1 RAGGSSNIDCS
12 PNPVDP
18 TLLGELSRPD
28 HGTRMAELDHAD
40 AILVV
45 GVDPLHEMPI
55 LDLRIRKAVRRS
67 RAKLMVASERPTA
80 LDGGAD
86 EPHRDAPGDA
96 PSFLRA
102 LAGALGAD
110 GYDPDGPFRDEA
122 EGIAKVLR
130 GGSAQMIVWGERLW
144 RSPGAVEALH
154 ACMHSLDMHKRI
166 GP

>member
-80 LDGGAD
+80 LDGGA
-86 EPHRDAPGDA
+86 EEAVRYAPGDA
-96 PSFLRA
+96 ASLLGA
-102 LAGALGAD
+102 LAGARGAD
-110 GYDPDGPFRDEA
+110 GFVTGGPFEEEA
-122 EGIAKVLR
+122 AAIAEVLR
-130 GGSAQMIVWGERLW
+130 DAPDQMIV
-144 RSPGAVEALH
+144 
-154 ACMHSLDMHKRI
+154 
-166 GP
+166 

>member
-28 HGTRMAELDHAD
+28 HGARMADLDHAD

-67 RAKLMVASERPTA
+67 RAKLMVASEHPTA
-80 LDGGAD
+80 LDGGA
-86 EPHRDAPGDA
+86 EETVRYGPGDA
-96 PSFLRA
+96 ASFLRA
-102 LAGALGAD
+102 LAGALGAESD
-110 GYDPDGPFRDEA
+110 DADGPFKEEA
-122 EGIAKVLR
+122 AAIAETLR
-130 GGSAQMIVWGERLW
+130 GAPDQVIVWGERLW
-144 RSPGAVEALH
+144 RDPEAVDAL
-154 ACMHSLDMHKRI
+154 
-166 GP
+166 